1 LITPITR
8 IVLAVETL
16 RAARPE
22 LSEREAFDLVGHE
35 LGIDADL
42 VSQAMQSIEKE
53 SP

>member
-1 LITPITR
+1 LILPITR
-8 IVLAVETL
+8 IVLAVDSL

-22 LSEREAFDLVGHE
+22 LSEPELNELAAKE